1 MKSIKSFNFQDLIS
15 NYSICN
21 IYQNKIWQYGSLS
34 ANYLT
39 NYLTVFGTIHIKETW
54 LLQMVLSK
62 FLLKCDT
69 SKNLCGKAILGNNSA
84 SSTFLTSYE
93 TVFSFCL
100 WEILETS
107 ISKSGHLQEVV
118 TYERWWITRGS
129 IYSDLTQKLLVFW
142 RGGL

>member
-1 MKSIKSFNFQDLIS
+1 MTIWFFIS
-15 NYSICN
+15 
-21 IYQNKIWQYGSLS
+21 KLS
-34 ANYLT
+34 HKLFK
-39 NYLTVFGTIHIKETW
+39 TVFGTIHIKETW

-118 TYERWWITRGS
+118 DYKRF
-129 IYSDLTQKLLVFW
+129 YL
-142 RGGL
+142 